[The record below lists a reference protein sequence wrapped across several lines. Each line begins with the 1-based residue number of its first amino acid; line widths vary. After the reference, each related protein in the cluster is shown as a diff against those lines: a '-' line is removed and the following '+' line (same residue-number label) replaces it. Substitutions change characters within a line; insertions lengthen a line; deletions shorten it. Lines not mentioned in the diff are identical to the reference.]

1 MASCA
6 HCSGTSI
13 YDVST
18 PLDPPGKSWQKVTDP
33 AYNSDGQY
41 SPWVLFSSI
50 STFPKILI
58 TSVIILF
65 AFLIGINEGLCLGSV
80 IDAGV
85 STIFVGLGEDP
96 MYVFHCIFSL
106 CTIRLP
112 VQITLP
118 SLRYPFRFRRP
129 LPTETLCRS
138 AWKSL
143 IIRVLAD
150 RSPAL
155 FGMIQQAY
163 PRVVQGV
170 PPRR

>member
-1 MASCA
+1 MASYVRS
-6 HCSGTSI
+6 SGTSI

-41 SPWVLFSSI
+41 SPCVLFSSI

-58 TSVIILF
+58 NSVIILF

-96 MYVFHCIFSL
+96 MYVFHFSWFFCAVFACL
-106 CTIRLP
+106 SHLP
-112 VQITLP
+112 SPFLNTLP
-118 SLRYPFRFRRP
+118 PAPPMAFAYRHTFLAP
-129 LPTETLCRS
+129 LES
-138 AWKSL
+138 HW
-143 IIRVLAD
+143 
-150 RSPAL
+150 
-155 FGMIQQAY
+155 
-163 PRVVQGV
+163 
-170 PPRR
+170 